1 MFLATGT
8 ACQAEGME
16 SAAIY
21 SKCVVSLRK
30 DYAQVVQ
37 PECLVLASI
46 VMDEKGCG
54 EFRFLQDIRAEF

>member
-8 ACQAEGME
+8 E

-30 DYAQVVQ
+30 DYAQ
-37 PECLVLASI
+37 EGFRLINMNFSY
-46 VMDEKGCG
+46 CG
-54 EFRFLQDIRAEF
+54 